1 MKKYQEPNIRYIKIT
16 ERDILSISGQN
27 LSDDLIIFDDVA
39 SEL

>member
-1 MKKYQEPNIRYIKIT
+1 MKKYQEPNIKYIQIT